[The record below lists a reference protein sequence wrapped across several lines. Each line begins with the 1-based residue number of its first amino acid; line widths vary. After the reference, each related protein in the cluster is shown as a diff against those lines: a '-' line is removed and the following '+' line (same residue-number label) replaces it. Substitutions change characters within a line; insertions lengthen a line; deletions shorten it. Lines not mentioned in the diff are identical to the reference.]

1 MGLEEV
7 PAFRAHFCREGGPT
21 FSHVGGLCC
30 PSHINMAAPRKRSY
44 PFEECIPLQSKIHVG
59 AKEVADE
66 DEMERVYGK
75 DGFFV

>member
-1 MGLEEV
+1 
-7 PAFRAHFCREGGPT
+7 
-21 FSHVGGLCC
+21 
-30 PSHINMAAPRKRSY
+30 MAAPRKRSY

-75 DGFFV
+75 DGFLFNMAL